1 MTMTPVRQRGM
12 TTIGI
17 VLVLAMAAFFVLIG
31 LKLYPIYYDSFKVAA
46 ALDSLKTDPSLA
58 TKTSTEVVDRLMKRL
73 SIDNVDHV
81 EKSDVSVEKS
91 GKGMNVS
98 VEYEA
103 RKNIVGNVDV
113 VVSFSKAVEVGN

>member
-12 TTIGI
+12 TTIGV
-17 VLVLAMAAFFVLIG
+17 VLVLAMGAFFVLIG
-31 LKLYPIYYDSFKVAA
+31 LKLYPIYYDSFKVGA

-58 TKTSTEVVDRLMKRL
+58 TKPSAEVVDRLMKRL

-91 GKGMNVS
+91 GKGLNVS
-98 VEYEA
+98 VDYEA
-103 RKNIVGNVDV
+103 RKNIVGNIDV

>member
-1 MTMTPVRQRGM
+1 MIMTPVRQRGM

>member
-12 TTIGI
+12 TTIGLLLI
-17 VLVLAMAAFFVLIG
+17 LAMAAFFVLIG
-31 LKLYPIYYDSFKVAA
+31 LKLYPVYYDSFKVGS
-46 ALDSLKTDPSLA
+46 ALDSLKADPSLA
-58 TKTSTEVVDRLMKRL
+58 TKTSAEVVDRLLKRL

-81 EKSDVSVEKS
+81 EKSDVTVEKS
-91 GKGMNVS
+91 GRGIRVA

>member
-12 TTIGI
+12 TTIGLLLI
-17 VLVLAMAAFFVLIG
+17 LAMTAFFVLIG
-31 LKLYPIYYDSFKVAA
+31 LKLYPVYYDSFKVGS
-46 ALDSLKTDPSLA
+46 ALDSLKADPSLA
-58 TKTSTEVVDRLMKRL
+58 TKTSAEVVDRLLKRL
-73 SIDNVDHV
+73 SIDNVDHI
-81 EKSDVSVEKS
+81 EKSDVTVEKS
-91 GKGMNVS
+91 GRGIRVA